1 MRVVFFGNHTVGVR
15 ALSILSDYE
24 EVVGVVAHP
33 PDPEDGSRYESVF
46 EFANGCGLS
55 AIRGKAYDSE
65 VMSFVSKAAPDLL
78 WLTDYRYLLPRQ
90 LVRIPPLGVINLHP
104 SLLPKYRGRAPI
116 NWAIIHGESKLGLT
130 AHFVDEGMDSGDV
143 IIQEGF
149 ELNQDEDVGDAL
161 NKLMPLYEDVTRRV
175 LGCLRNGHVP
185 RTPQNADH
193 ATSYPARKPS
203 DGQIDW
209 NLPAVSILNF
219 IRAVAAPYPGAFS
232 FLGDSKIII
241 WKAKLGTVQ
250 PGRWAGEIVGF
261 DEKDPIVSCKDGTL
275 ILQKIQFC
283 DDEKSTLSSGDRLT
297 VREIT

>member
-46 EFANGCGLS
+46 EFANGCGLP
-55 AIRGKAYDSE
+55 AIRGKANDPE
-65 VMSFVSKAAPDLL
+65 VMSFVYKAAPDLL
-78 WLTDYRYLLPRQ
+78 WITDYRYLLPRR
-90 LVRIPPLGVINLHP
+90 LVTLPPLGVINLHP

-130 AHFVDEGMDSGDV
+130 AHFVDEAMDSGDV

-161 NKLMPLYEDVTRRV
+161 YKLIPLYQDVTRRV
-175 LGCLRNGHVP
+175 LGYLRNGHVP
-185 RTPQNADH
+185 RTSQNVDH

-203 DGQIDW
+203 DGQIVW
-209 NLPAVSILNF
+209 NLPAASILNF

-232 FLGDSKIII
+232 FLGVSKIII
-241 WKAKLGTVQ
+241 WQAKLGTMQ
-250 PGRWAGEIVGF
+250 PGRWPGEIVGF
-261 DEKDPIVSCKDGTL
+261 DKKEPIISCKDGTL
-275 ILQKIQFC
+275 ILKKIQFC
-283 DDEKSTLSSGDRLT
+283 DGAKSTLSSGDRLT
-297 VREIT
+297 AREKI